1 MVYKSQITTKNNGT
15 IETKSVYGNFM
26 KYALPEKIIVKV
38 EINRVKVPKMMSVDL
53 NKKSKPKTGIES
65 KETGTIQ
72 LNFSNYKINGHLS
85 DAEFID

>member
-1 MVYKSQITTKNNGT
+1 
-15 IETKSVYGNFM
+15 
-26 KYALPEKIIVKV
+26 
-38 EINRVKVPKMMSVDL
+38 MMSVDL

-85 DAEFID
+85 DAEFND